1 VKIRIISEIFPI
13 KLANIN
19 TFIYLCT
26 VFMSRSIDIEK
37 IFRKMLGGLQISSY
51 LCNAYKTMVNHP
63 VRASVIAQS
72 SRLGIFMPSSEHH
85 RRLPFA

>member
-1 VKIRIISEIFPI
+1 VKFRIISEIFPI

-51 LCNAYKTMVNHP
+51 LCNRQQIGNLIYHVEQ
-63 VRASVIAQS
+63 RSIAHS
-72 SRLGIFMPSSEHH
+72 HGWVIFMP
-85 RRLPFA
+85 